1 MVDVVGKITGGCSG
15 RLNLFV
21 RWWPSDLPIN
31 SQPTT
36 NFVCLLRLE
45 QVNVSCFETNK
56 QLCTQYYLYAQANS
70 TIHTDSAVVGLYHGT
85 AESGEEVFEAK

>member
-45 QVNVSCFETNK
+45 QVNVCLEN
-56 QLCTQYYLYAQANS
+56 
-70 TIHTDSAVVGLYHGT
+70 
-85 AESGEEVFEAK
+85 